1 MDQLKTI
8 KELINQGDIENA
20 LQALEEFLQT
30 EPVGKDEAYYLMGNA
45 YRKLGDWQKALNNYQ
60 SAIELNPDSPALQA
74 RKMVMD
80 ILNFYNKD
88 MYNQID
94 YGKNQRSNRSRHRA
108 LQRVQPVC
116 GSLSA
121 QRNIPRQR
129 GECERV

>member
-8 KELINQGDIENA
+8 KELINQGDIEKA
-20 LQALEEFLQT
+20 LQALDEFLRT

-45 YRKLGDWQKALNNYQ
+45 YRKLGDWQKARNNYQ

-88 MYNQID
+88 MYNQ
-94 YGKNQRSNRSRHRA
+94 
-108 LQRVQPVC
+108 
-116 GSLSA
+116 
-121 QRNIPRQR
+121 
-129 GECERV
+129 